1 MTFFKQVAVALWIV
15 VAAVAAGPTAAQSTK
30 LEKAREVFRVFQGEG
45 IMEQVFDAAFSQ
57 ISTMTR
63 QGNPELPSEVDQIIR
78 DEVLAALKESL
89 PLLMDQVSLIYA
101 EVFTEEELDAM
112 LAFYTSPAG
121 QSMIKK
127 MPQMMGHTMQLSQ
140 QWGMALFQNL
150 PGRVEQRL
158 KAEDYDL

>member
-1 MTFFKQVAVALWIV
+1 
-15 VAAVAAGPTAAQSTK
+15 
-30 LEKAREVFRVFQGEG
+30 
-45 IMEQVFDAAFSQ
+45 
-57 ISTMTR
+57 
-63 QGNPELPSEVDQIIR
+63 
-78 DEVLAALKESL
+78 
-89 PLLMDQVSLIYA
+89 MDQVSLIYA

-158 KAEDYDL
+158 RAEGYDL